1 MNLVGKIFI
10 VLIFV
15 MSLLWM
21 GFSVTV
27 YATHVNW
34 KDLVENPENGLNQR
48 LQDEKERTQGLED
61 QKGKLQKALASEQAA
76 KRQALTKLQSRND
89 ELERQRTEQEKML
102 ADKVREGTE
111 ATAELKAAHEQEA
124 VLRGEIFGDG
134 AQKIGLREEV
144 KQARQDRDDYFDQS
158 VKLTDQLHQGA
169 NLYRALNARM
179 VTLAEDLAKA
189 NEVLSI
195 HGLKPEPAAYSGV
208 APPVD
213 GVVVQIGSDAKTI
226 EISIGADDGLMKGH
240 LLEVIREGG
249 GWLGRV
255 EVMQTSP
262 DKAVC
267 RILPEFLQRP
277 IERNDRVTTKLK
289 AD

>member
-27 YATHVNW
+27 YATHLNW
-34 KDLVENPENGLNQR
+34 KDLVENEDDGLKVQVQRAKEENQELTDQRQKLETALNA
-48 LQDEKERTQGLED
+48 EKAG
-61 QKGKLQKALASEQAA
+61 
-76 KRQALTKLQSRND
+76 KRQAQAKLESRNA

-102 ADKVREGTE
+102 ADRVTE
-111 ATAELKAAHEQEA
+111 VSRANAELKAAHEQEA
-124 VLRGEIFGDG
+124 VLREEVM
-134 AQKIGLREEV
+134 ALREEI
-144 KQARQDRDDYFDQS
+144 KQARKDRDDHFDQV
-158 VKLTDQLHQGA
+158 VKRTDELHQAA
-169 NLYRALNARM
+169 NLYRALDKRT
-179 VTLAEDLAKA
+179 VVLAEDLAKA
-189 NEVLSI
+189 TEVLRI
-195 HGLKPEPAAYSGV
+195 HGLKPEPALYSGV

-213 GVVVQIGSDAKTI
+213 GVVVEVGSDGKTLELSIGS
-226 EISIGADDGLMKGH
+226 DDGLMKGH
-240 LLEVIREGG
+240 LLEVYREGG

-255 EVMQTSP
+255 EVMQTSA

-267 RILPEFLQRP
+267 KVLPEFLQRP

>member
-21 GFSVTV
+21 GFAVTV
-27 YATHVNW
+27 YATHMNW
-34 KDLVENPENGLNQR
+34 KHVVENEDDGLKVQVQRAKGENQELA
-48 LQDEKERTQGLED
+48 D
-61 QKGKLQKALASEQAA
+61 QKQKLEIALDAEQAG

-102 ADKVREGTE
+102 ADRVTE
-111 ATAELKAAHEQEA
+111 VSKANAELKAAHEQEA
-124 VLRGEIFGDG
+124 VLRGEVI
-134 AQKIGLREEV
+134 ALREEV
-144 KQARQDRDDYFDQS
+144 TQARKDRDDHFDKV
-158 VKLTDQLHQGA
+158 VKRTDDLHQAA
-169 NLYRALNARM
+169 NLYRALDKRT

-189 NEVLSI
+189 TEVLRI
-195 HGLKPEPAAYSGV
+195 HGLKPEPAIYSGV

-213 GVVVQIGSDAKTI
+213 GVVVEVGSDGKTLELSIGS
-226 EISIGADDGLMKGH
+226 DDGLMKGH
-240 LLEVIREGG
+240 LLEVYREGG

-255 EVMQTSP
+255 EVMQTSA

-267 RILPEFLQRP
+267 KVLPEFLQRP